1 MGSITLKQ
9 AAEFCGGRVASCF
22 EHISFQGANF
32 DTRRIKTGE
41 LFVALSGARD
51 GHDFVATAMEKGAA
65 AVLASKPL
73 AENIP
78 AIYVEDTTAAL
89 QQLAAGWRK
98 SLPLKCVGITGSV
111 GKTTTKEM
119 IAAVLETAYV
129 THKTPENFNNG
140 IGLPVTVLD
149 MDEHCEMAVLEMGM
163 NHFGEISLLTSIARP
178 DIAVITNI
186 GTMHIENLGSREGI
200 LKAKLEILEGL
211 KTGGLPIFCGDDELL
226 ASVAEQYGALT
237 YGLNEKNHIR
247 ATNVVEQDGE
257 TVFDVTTEKQSFSL
271 RIPVQGRHNVLN
283 ALAAT
288 AVGLNCG
295 LQPEQI
301 SQGLLNFRNAG
312 MRQRIYEKNGIHILE
327 DCYNAGPES
336 MEAALSVLKSSSG
349 RKIAALGGMLELGD
363 FAPQAHYKVGQK
375 AAEICQML
383 LVYGANSEEYVRG
396 AVDSG
401 LENAR
406 LFTDHESLAEA
417 LSKELRSGDNLLVK
431 GSRGMKMEQVLRLL
445 FHEGGTEK

>member
-22 EHISFQGANF
+22 EHITFQGANF
-32 DTRRIKTGE
+32 DTRRLKSGE
-41 LFVALSGARD
+41 LFVALAGARD
-51 GHDFVATAMEKGAA
+51 GHAFVATAMERGAA

-73 AENIP
+73 ADHIP
-78 AIYVEDTTAAL
+78 AVYVEDTTKAL

-98 SLPLKCVGITGSV
+98 SLPVKCVGITGSV

-149 MDEHCEMAVLEMGM
+149 LDEDCEMAVLEMGM

-186 GTMHIENLGSREGI
+186 GTMHVENLGSREGI
-200 LKAKLEILEGL
+200 LRAKLEILEGL
-211 KTGGLPIFCGDDELL
+211 QQGGLPIFCGDDDMLFP
-226 ASVAEQYGALT
+226 VAKEYGALT
-237 YGLNEKNHIR
+237 YGFGEHNHIR
-247 ATNVVEQDGE
+247 ARDVKEENGE
-257 TVFDVTTEKQSFSL
+257 TAVTVLIGEQHFPL
-271 RIPVQGRHNVLN
+271 RLPVQGRHNVLN

-288 AVGLNCG
+288 AVGLRCG
-295 LQPEQI
+295 LEPAQI
-301 SQGLLNFRNAG
+301 RRGLLGFRNAG
-312 MRQRIYEKNGIHILE
+312 MRQKIYEKNGIRILE

-336 MEAALSVLKSSSG
+336 MEAALSVLKNAPG
-349 RKIAALGGMLELGD
+349 RKIAVLGGMLELGE
-363 FAPQAHYKVGQK
+363 FAPEAHYNVGQK

-383 LVYGANSEEYVRG
+383 LAYGANSGEYVRG
-396 AVDSG
+396 AMDGG
-401 LENAR
+401 LKAAQV
-406 LFTDHESLAEA
+406 FADHASLAEA
-417 LSKELRSGDNLLVK
+417 LSKELRPGDCLLVK
-431 GSRGMKMEQVLRLL
+431 GSRGMKMERVLQLL